1 MAKTG
6 VFTVIKLIL
15 MHSNSNSNLVN
26 VSTLVM
32 ESAFKTGI
40 QGNKT
45 SRVYWVKLDTYIYQ
59 MYIIM

>member
-15 MHSNSNSNLVN
+15 MHSNSNLVN

-45 SRVYWVKLDTYIYQ
+45 SRVSESAT
-59 MYIIM
+59 